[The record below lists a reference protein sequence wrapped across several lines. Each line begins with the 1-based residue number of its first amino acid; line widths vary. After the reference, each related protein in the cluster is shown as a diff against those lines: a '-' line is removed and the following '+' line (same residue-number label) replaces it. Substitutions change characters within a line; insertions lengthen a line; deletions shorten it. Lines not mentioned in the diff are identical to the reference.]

1 MQAKIVNKIIIY
13 LLIFLLGCNILNPSD
28 DNINESII
36 SLFFLNSINTS
47 STEDTKSPTPGNN
60 GTITTSNIYTNG
72 MTLTWNIGIDDVTRE
87 TNLQY
92 RAYYSTTSSFDS
104 ISEVESGT
112 TIGDWQTNINTIN
125 VNGLSIST
133 TYYFNVLIKNI
144 TCKHSL

>member
-60 GTITTSNIYTNG
+60 GTITTKNFRGDSGHKTG
-72 MTLTWNIGIDDVTRE
+72 LHASATLP
-87 TNLQY
+87 
-92 RAYYSTTSSFDS
+92 
-104 ISEVESGT
+104 
-112 TIGDWQTNINTIN
+112 
-125 VNGLSIST
+125 
-133 TYYFNVLIKNI
+133 
-144 TCKHSL
+144 